1 MCEKK
6 IRKRNTKIRKQENHY
21 VREKQNERKTRA
33 RNKHKKIAYYY
44 NWILSSLHLRA
55 NKNTSFQKDSVHK
68 IK

>member
-44 NWILSSLHLRA
+44 N
-55 NKNTSFQKDSVHK
+55 
-68 IK
+68 